1 MSAAF
6 NSHKGFTL
14 IELMI
19 SLAVASIVTAGIYGF
34 YHVQQKSHVTQQLVV
49 ETQQNL
55 RATMSLIKRE
65 IRMAG
70 YDPAAMDGIDNDA
83 LNGVDDPAESAGT
96 GFVAAAGDLIAFDWD
111 MNYNGVIDAT
121 GIGEQITYSFL
132 PADDTNFDGIADNG
146 SAPLT
151 RNLGGATVPA
161 SMADDI
167 EAVGFAYAFDD
178 DTDGALDVSPNGNV
192 IWAIDTDADGN
203 LDTVLD
209 TNDDGLINTADTP
222 GGSALVPAF
231 SAAPVSI
238 AGIEAVRIWLLG
250 RTRSPIRGYQ
260 DNRTYVVG
268 DRRVTPAGDE
278 FQRRLLVE
286 TVYCRNM

>member
-1 MSAAF
+1 M
-6 NSHKGFTL
+6 
-14 IELMI
+14 
-19 SLAVASIVTAGIYGF
+19 
-34 YHVQQKSHVTQQLVV
+34 
-49 ETQQNL
+49 
-55 RATMSLIKRE
+55 KRE

-70 YDPAAMDGIDNDA
+70 YDPAAVDGIDDDGI
-83 LNGVDDPAESAGT
+83 NGVDDPAESANS
-96 GFVAAAGDLIAFDWD
+96 GFVTAARDLISFDWD

-151 RNLGGATVPA
+151 RDLGGATVPA

-178 DTDGALDVSPNGNV
+178 NVDGDLDVSPNGNV
-192 IWAIDTDADGN
+192 IWAYDSDGDGD

-209 TNDDGLINTADTP
+209 TNDDGLINTADTA
-222 GGSALVPAF
+222 GGAALSPAF
-231 SAAPVSI
+231 TAAEISI
-238 AGIEAVRIWLLG
+238 ASVEAVRIWLLG
-250 RTRSPIRGYQ
+250 RTRSPIRGHRE
-260 DNRTYVVG
+260 NRVYVVG
-268 DRRVTPAGDE
+268 DRRVNPAGDN

-286 TVYCRNM
+286 TIYCRNM